1 MIVKNIKR
9 YRTQNAGFSAMGM
22 DWAAQQ
28 KKQELEM
35 TKKSEGEPDLGY
47 VGAFSGMKCGNLNEV
62 GDRLECHHSKWKYD
76 DPLAKME
83 VRRKAL
89 QRKRQGRHKFAI
101 QRMCME
107 ESPMLCAIKD
117 RDDIPKEK
125 EPKCL
130 EVKACPEPHT
140 QLSDILDDTKDF
152 YKMIIKAM
160 AFSQGKKSKRKKNT
174 KELSKL
180 RKKMK
185 KELEQIKKDYDSLK
199 KPGAGAPPA
208 KGGAMPQL
216 DPNMANKIFR
226 ELSSSTTPID
236 YGMNGGAENKPKGT
250 IDKVK
255 DVIKAPFK
263 NVEFSNATGTTG
275 CKGFVGKGVFA
286 DDWKKYKSC
295 VLDMMDGAPKDG
307 VAVIEGAKAKFKQ
320 APLVEQ
326 HLQLLE
332 KYKRKKDLM
341 EKTASSAS
349 QKLKQLKKKADGKMA
364 AYKVAGQKAKDGA
377 KKLTNYSKRD
387 TKKNM
392 NKLEGNKGLKDKA
405 EGIAK
410 EKVNKKLADIN
421 KKRQDGGLPPLS
433 PKDTKAFTDKQ
444 TGKEMKKIVS
454 SRSALKTMK
463 KDIMRNEI
471 KQKATT
477 LGIGDTP
484 LKTSKKTLKKLE
496 AAQGKIDKMAQLKGA
511 NGNPIGKAKAKAM
524 VMGGLSAK
532 QGKTRAERKL
542 AKAKLGPMATSMK
555 SAKKLSKAQNKIKEK
570 LDAAKESGASKTQL
584 KAMEQGMRARAST
597 SFLQRKI
604 TKRGQF
610 KEATKGERQVK
621 RDMKTNEMI
630 EKAGKKNTFG
640 KGAIAAD
647 RKRLLGE
654 KTGDI
659 EKLKQKLKKANPEER
674 IRLQAQLKSAQKN
687 VQSYIKTTKKTAT
700 SERRKE
706 KVKSGLKTLGKGLYR
721 TGAAAVTAGQS
732 EKAGRKAFGRAASV
746 ATLGF
751 SRLGQRLS
759 QGAEKAIRKKLG
771 FSTNKVNRKI
781 ASSSIINKYTT
792 AGSAVGR
799 GALTAGSA
807 LVAMPSAAKRA
818 TGRALSGTLAAG
830 RAATGAAGR
839 GTLAAGRAAL
849 TAGSA
854 VGSAFV
860 AMPSAAK
867 RAAGRALSGTLAA
880 GRAAT
885 GAAGRGT
892 LTSLKALAG
901 TFGLTTKGRQ
911 AYATAGKGLLRTTK
925 AAATLGGTEIY
936 RRSEIG
942 QRSKLDQRQLKQMRN
957 KAKLDKTF
965 NKILSRGVTP
975 AGKKAEK
982 KAEKKRS
989 KLYNK
994 IEARKNKIQ
1003 KTQGQLNNRTKK
1015 KIAKSQAIANK
1026 LVSKQN
1032 KATANIKTYGE
1043 ITKTQRAARN
1053 KRTGTREAKT
1063 AKNSEEMDA
1072 LQKQVNQQKINGQKS
1087 ANQQANTQKRAKK
1100 LMAARRAGS
1109 KESSSKILGDKPSNI
1124 VQPKKKTRTQKVI
1137 SGFKKMGRKL
1147 AGRSKN
1153 KTATT
1158 ASSNGTKMTNAEML
1172 MASTSTSTSASAVST
1187 NAVVTNGAT
1196 ASANGVATNGVA
1208 TNASEVVANAVATNG
1223 ATANTVAASGAAPN
1237 ASEVVA
1243 VTSPEN
1249 AVVANAAKAA
1259 VASPAPT
1266 SPAVAN
1272 GTASQ
1277 APTSPAPT
1285 SPAVASPAVANA
1297 VAINEA
1303 ATNASG
1309 AVANPAAANPAVAN
1323 PAVAN
1328 PAVAKPEGT
1337 NANAAVANPAVAKPE
1352 GTNANAAVISGA
1364 ATSVLG

>member
-1 MIVKNIKR
+1 
-9 YRTQNAGFSAMGM
+9 
-22 DWAAQQ
+22 
-28 KKQELEM
+28 
-35 TKKSEGEPDLGY
+35 
-47 VGAFSGMKCGNLNEV
+47 
-62 GDRLECHHSKWKYD
+62 
-76 DPLAKME
+76 
-83 VRRKAL
+83 
-89 QRKRQGRHKFAI
+89 
-101 QRMCME
+101 
-107 ESPMLCAIKD
+107 
-117 RDDIPKEK
+117 
-125 EPKCL
+125 
-130 EVKACPEPHT
+130 
-140 QLSDILDDTKDF
+140 
-152 YKMIIKAM
+152 MIIKAM

-295 VLDMMDGAPKDG
+295 VLDMMEGAPKDG

-349 QKLKQLKKKADGKMA
+349 QKLKKLKKKAKGKMA

-621 RDMKTNEMI
+621 RDMKTTNTL
-630 EKAGKKNTFG
+630 KKLKDPNY
-640 KGAIAAD
+640 
-647 RKRLLGE
+647 LG
-654 KTGDI
+654 TGDI
-659 EKLKQKLKKANPEER
+659 AKKSKKLISNKTRDIKELKKNLKKANPEER
-674 IRLQAQLKSAQKN
+674 IKLQGQLKSAQKN
-687 VQSYIKTTKKTAT
+687 VQSYIKTARKAVV

-706 KVKSGLKTLGKGLYR
+706 KVKSGIKTLGKGVKKV
-721 TGAAAVTAGQS
+721 TGTTMSLATGGLSRVAQ
-732 EKAGRKAFGRAASV
+732 RA
-746 ATLGF
+746 LQE
-751 SRLGQRLS
+751 RQL
-759 QGAEKAIRKKLG
+759 KKLNQKQ
-771 FSTNKVNRKI
+771 TN
-781 ASSSIINKYTT
+781 
-792 AGSAVGR
+792 
-799 GALTAGSA
+799 LTAGEQLKRNKLLRTKKNLDKKIDSIKTVGQAAWSA
-807 LVAMPSAAKRA
+807 TKAVA
-818 TGRALSGTLAAG
+818 GTL
-830 RAATGAAGR
+830 
-839 GTLAAGRAAL
+839 
-849 TAGSA
+849 
-854 VGSAFV
+854 
-860 AMPSAAK
+860 
-867 RAAGRALSGTLAA
+867 
-880 GRAAT
+880 
-885 GAAGRGT
+885 
-892 LTSLKALAG
+892 
-901 TFGLTTKGRQ
+901 GLTTKGRQ

-936 RRSEIG
+936 RRSERG
-942 QRSKLDQRQLKQMRN
+942 QRSKLAQRQLKQMKN
-957 KAKLDKTF
+957 NAKLDKTF
-965 NKILSRGVTP
+965 NKILSRGDTP

-982 KAEKKRS
+982 KWS

-994 IEARKNKIQ
+994 IEARKNKISTIQ
-1003 KTQGQLNNRTKK
+1003 DKLYTRTKK
-1015 KIAKSQAIANK
+1015 KIAKSKAIANK

-1124 VQPKKKTRTQKVI
+1124 VQPKKKQEHKRLFLVLKKWVESWLDVQK
-1137 SGFKKMGRKL
+1137 
-1147 AGRSKN
+1147 
-1153 KTATT
+1153 
-1158 ASSNGTKMTNAEML
+1158 TKQQLLQAL
-1172 MASTSTSTSASAVST
+1172 MA
-1187 NAVVTNGAT
+1187 
-1196 ASANGVATNGVA
+1196 
-1208 TNASEVVANAVATNG
+1208 
-1223 ATANTVAASGAAPN
+1223 
-1237 ASEVVA
+1237 
-1243 VTSPEN
+1243 
-1249 AVVANAAKAA
+1249 
-1259 VASPAPT
+1259 
-1266 SPAVAN
+1266 
-1272 GTASQ
+1272 Q
-1277 APTSPAPT
+1277 R
-1285 SPAVASPAVANA
+1285 
-1297 VAINEA
+1297 
-1303 ATNASG
+1303 
-1309 AVANPAAANPAVAN
+1309 
-1323 PAVAN
+1323 
-1328 PAVAKPEGT
+1328 
-1337 NANAAVANPAVAKPE
+1337 
-1352 GTNANAAVISGA
+1352 
-1364 ATSVLG
+1364 